1 MASCKDDDCGF
12 RLVPFIQ
19 NKTNAVSFFLT
30 SPYNNK
36 PVMNFFIDVQDY
48 TKPESFL
55 DILNI
60 AVDSMLL
67 GKTSQGRDS

>member
-1 MASCKDDDCGF
+1 MASCRNDDCGF

-19 NKTNAVSFFLT
+19 NKTNALSFFLT
-30 SPYNNK
+30 SPYKNK

-48 TKPESFL
+48 TQPESFL

-67 GKTSQGRDS
+67 GKPSDGRDS

>member
-1 MASCKDDDCGF
+1 MASCRDDDCGF

-48 TKPESFL
+48 TQPEAFL

-67 GKTSQGRDS
+67 GKGPEGRDS

>member
-1 MASCKDDDCGF
+1 
-12 RLVPFIQ
+12 
-19 NKTNAVSFFLT
+19 VSFFLT

-48 TKPESFL
+48 TKPEAFL

>member
-48 TKPESFL
+48 TKPEAFL

-67 GKTSQGRDS
+67 GKPSEGRDS

>member
-1 MASCKDDDCGF
+1 MASCKDDECGF

-19 NKTNAVSFFLT
+19 NKTDSLSFFLT
-30 SPYNNK
+30 SPYNDK

-48 TKPESFL
+48 TQPESFF

-67 GKTSQGRDS
+67 GKPSQGRDS

>member
-1 MASCKDDDCGF
+1 MASFRYDDCGF

-19 NKTNAVSFFLT
+19 NKTNALSFFLT

-36 PVMNFFIDVQDY
+36 LVMNFFIDVQDY
-48 TKPESFL
+48 TQPESFL

-67 GKTSQGRDS
+67 GKPSEGRDS

>member
-1 MASCKDDDCGF
+1 MASCKDDECGF

-19 NKTNAVSFFLT
+19 NKTDSLSFFLT
-30 SPYNNK
+30 SPYNDK

-48 TKPESFL
+48 TQPESFL

-67 GKTSQGRDS
+67 GKPSQGRDS

>member
-48 TKPESFL
+48 TKPEAFL

-67 GKTSQGRDS
+67 GKTSEGRDS